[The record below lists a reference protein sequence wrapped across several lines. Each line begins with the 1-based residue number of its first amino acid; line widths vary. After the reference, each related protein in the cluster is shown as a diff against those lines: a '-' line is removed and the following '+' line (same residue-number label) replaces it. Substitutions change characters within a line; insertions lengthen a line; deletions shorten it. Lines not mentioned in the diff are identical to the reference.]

1 MFTSIS
7 SETITT
13 LSNANTVILFW
24 TLVVVWIV
32 LIAIGVV
39 EISNDIVMAV
49 KYIAK
54 KIRNHRKEDMADG
67 NEDSE
72 H

>member
-54 KIRNHRKEDMADG
+54 KIRNRRKEDTADG

>member
-7 SETITT
+7 SQTITT

-24 TLVVVWIV
+24 TLVMVWIV

-39 EISNDIVMAV
+39 EISNDIVMVV

-54 KIRNHRKEDMADG
+54 KIRNHRKEDTADG

>member
-7 SETITT
+7 SETITA

-24 TLVVVWIV
+24 TLVMIWIV

-49 KYIAK
+49 KYIAE
-54 KIRNHRKEDMADG
+54 KIRSHRKEDTADG
-67 NEDSE
+67 NKDSE